1 MWGSSSLIAV
11 RWGIGLYREKGIVSH
26 LNCQEDLDAS
36 LARLGRLDARLGPY
50 LDRCEPIALRRQP
63 AGLEGLLQIILAQ
76 QVSVASA
83 KAIWAKFM
91 ARFPGCEV
99 GLLLEAGEQD
109 LRSCTLSC
117 PKIKTVMR
125 IMEAIRGGFDLDAL
139 AGEETGDIRRALIAL
154 HGVGPWTADVYLLF
168 CLGRA
173 DIFPAGDLALQV
185 AVADAL
191 GFVERPSEKHLS
203 QIAEQY
209 WAPERGAAAHLFWAH
224 YRQIKKGR
232 EGIL

>member
-1 MWGSSSLIAV
+1 LHSQ
-11 RWGIGLYREKGIVSH
+11 K
-26 LNCQEDLDAS
+26 DLDAS
-36 LARLGRLDARLGPY
+36 LARLVALDPRLAGLVAPCGA
-50 LDRCEPIALRRQP
+50 IALRRQP

-83 KAIWAKFM
+83 RAIWQKFTD
-91 ARFPGCEV
+91 RFPRCDTR
-99 GLLLEAGEQD
+99 LLMKASEED
-109 LRSCTLSC
+109 LRACTLSR
-117 PKIKTVMR
+117 PKIRTVMR
-125 IMEAIRGGFDLDAL
+125 IMATIRDGFDLDGL
-139 AGEETGDIRRALIAL
+139 ADEEPEAIRRSLIAL

-173 DIFPAGDLALQV
+173 DVFPAGDLALQV

-191 GFVERPSEKHLS
+191 ELDGRPAEKQLAAMAKEH
-203 QIAEQY
+203 

-224 YRQIKKGR
+224 YRVMKKGR